1 MTIFC
6 PKELAPN
13 DISLTLEDVQL
24 IIGILYCVGTVE
36 ISPQRIETLL
46 ICAQVDS
53 CKIVPSSPRN
63 TYRWCPQV
71 LGIPTLISFLKKIR
85 DSIQDGGKG
94 VKKQVHA
101 QNSFLAPA
109 LLPKTRIVKLNN

>member
-1 MTIFC
+1 MFC

-46 ICAQVDS
+46 ICAQVDCS
-53 CKIVPSSPRN
+53 LIIHYLIMVSSGVGHPYSDILPEKDPRLHPE
-63 TYRWCPQV
+63 RRQGSEKASPC
-71 LGIPTLISFLKKIR
+71 SK
-85 DSIQDGGKG
+85 
-94 VKKQVHA
+94 
-101 QNSFLAPA
+101 
-109 LLPKTRIVKLNN
+109 

>member
-1 MTIFC
+1 MNIFC

-53 CKIVPSSPRN
+53 CIIIITQILDDV
-63 TYRWCPQV
+63 V
-71 LGIPTLISFLKKIR
+71 LRSWA
-85 DSIQDGGKG
+85 S
-94 VKKQVHA
+94 
-101 QNSFLAPA
+101 
-109 LLPKTRIVKLNN
+109 LL